1 MTLKKKVPIP
11 ASSRRAAVE
20 TQSQHQDPEV
30 TKLMEDMDRIEQ
42 MGDPNSW
49 EDADLFNDLDPLMDP
64 LMSSNDLLD
73 DLNDPFPDD
82 YEDLLFEDYGAPG
95 VGLMIPE
102 THSRRRPADSSVG
115 ATSGRYLASE
125 V

>member
-1 MTLKKKVPIP
+1 
-11 ASSRRAAVE
+11 
-20 TQSQHQDPEV
+20 
-30 TKLMEDMDRIEQ
+30 MEDMDRIEQ

-64 LMSSNDLLD
+64 LMGSNDLLD

-102 THSRRRPADSSVG
+102 THHSRRRPVDSSVG